1 MLPIL
6 VSVTKQSIHRCA
18 KCLNEVK
25 TNTYFGFSSMDD
37 KVLTFSLG
45 TFGVI
50 VTRKMMLYAAL
61 VITSA
66 LAIYAFVLVE
76 ASSNHE
82 IGKFIYF

>member
-1 MLPIL
+1 
-6 VSVTKQSIHRCA
+6 
-18 KCLNEVK
+18 
-25 TNTYFGFSSMDD
+25 MDD

-82 IGKFIYF
+82 IGNFTFEHNFVFCSSYQWYYMVCLQSGSWSLSLDEEP